1 MIGDYYLS
9 AKSIGL
15 STCNGRKPQS
25 LEVAAKHNKREL
37 GAPSKG
43 LASGL
48 STEEW
53 SSQVGAIDWA
63 RTGGNYALGGASDA
77 AGVVAMA
84 KQLEH
89 KVNYRPKR
97 KDYTQAVEV
106 VFSLP
111 VACTID
117 RRQYFADCVAWCG
130 GKFGAGSIL
139 SADVHLDQAVPHCH
153 VLIAPI
159 QAGEWAGSKVLEQD
173 AYQALRESFQAD
185 VAEAYGL
192 RMPERLKGPR
202 KAAAVSAVLSGIAA
216 KHSYIM
222 ARELWE
228 PIRKAIERD
237 PAEFLEVLGLE
248 LPSVPSK
255 KMKTMEKIFTGKG
268 KGPKCEE
275 QPNKRR
281 LSNPIGIQPS
291 PEQANPIGIDRT
303 ESTTEKA
310 RPNPI
315 GIAKQANPGGAK
327 VQSLSC
333 VGIELSGCTLA
344 TGKQGNDSKGSPRV
358 EHVLKA
364 PRADFYDTAA
374 GAVVQVI
381 TGDDGT
387 TRERYA
393 SPFDGRD

>member
-15 STCNGRKPQS
+15 STCNGRKPQT
-25 LEVAAKHNKREL
+25 LEAAARHNKREHE
-37 GAPSKG
+37 APLKG
-43 LASGL
+43 LARGL

-53 SSQVGAIDWA
+53 PNQVGPIDWA
-63 RTGGNYALGGASDA
+63 RTGGNYVLGGASDA

-84 KQLEH
+84 QELKHQ
-89 KVNYRPKR
+89 VNYRPKR

-111 VACTID
+111 AATTID

-159 QAGEWAGSKVLEQD
+159 QAGEWAGSKALEQD

-185 VAEAYGL
+185 VADGYGL

-202 KAAAVSAVLSGIAA
+202 KAAAVSLVLGEIAA
-216 KHSYIM
+216 RHSDIM
-222 ARELWE
+222 GRELWE

-248 LPSVPSK
+248 LPSVPPK
-255 KMKTMEKIFTGKG
+255 KMKTMENIFTSTG
-268 KGPKCEE
+268 KGPKREE

-281 LSNPIGIQPS
+281 ISNPIGIQPS
-291 PEQANPIGIDRT
+291 PKPANPIGIDRT
-303 ESTTEKA
+303 KGTTEKA

-315 GIAKQANPGGAK
+315 GIAKQANSGEVK

-333 VGIELSGCTLA
+333 VGIEFSGGALGA
-344 TGKQGNDSKGSPRV
+344 GKQDNGSEGGRWV
-358 EHVLKA
+358 ERDLEA
-364 PRADFYDTAA
+364 PAADFYDRAPGSA
-374 GAVVQVI
+374 VQVI
-381 TGDDGT
+381 TGEDGT
-387 TRERYA
+387 TRERDA
-393 SPFDGRD
+393 APFDGWG